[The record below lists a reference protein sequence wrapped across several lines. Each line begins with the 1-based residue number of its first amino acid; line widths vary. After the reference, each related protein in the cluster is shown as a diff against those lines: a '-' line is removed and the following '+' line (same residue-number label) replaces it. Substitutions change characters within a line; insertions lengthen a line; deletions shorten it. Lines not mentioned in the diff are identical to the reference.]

1 MQVLWDKG
9 TATVSDVVE
18 AVSKT
23 TKGDPPAYSTIL
35 TTLRILERKGFVR
48 HTKESRAFIYHPVV
62 HRDKAT
68 ETAIA
73 HLLRRF
79 FDNSAE
85 QLVLKLLERKQI
97 DAETIRRLRKQIEEK
112 KS

>member
-1 MQVLWDKG
+1 
-9 TATVSDVVE
+9 VSEVVE
-18 AVSKT
+18 AVSKA
-23 TKGDPPAYSTIL
+23 TKGAPPAYSTIL
-35 TTLRILERKGFVR
+35 TTLRILERKGYVR

-73 HLLRRF
+73 HLLHRF

-85 QLVLKLLERKQI
+85 RLVLNLMERKKI
-97 DAETIRRLRKQIEEK
+97 DAETITRLRKRIEEK